1 MRMRSVLPSTDSVH
15 KLYSRTV
22 IGVRTSISSPAPIRI
37 SDEALWEAALGG
49 DQSAFSA
56 LYRRH
61 AAAARWTAAKICGV
75 EAADDAVQAAFLS
88 LWRNRASFD
97 SSRGSLRSWILGAV
111 RHRAIDS
118 LRDRRRRGV
127 QDHLDADDAPE
138 PVEPTRTD
146 AEVAAREL
154 AQAVREAVS
163 ALPERQRQ
171 VIELAY
177 YDGYS
182 QSEVASQLQIPLG
195 TVKGRTRLAFARLP
209 GRLEQHREP
218 LAEAA

>member
-1 MRMRSVLPSTDSVH
+1 M
-15 KLYSRTV
+15 
-22 IGVRTSISSPAPIRI
+22 RTSISNPAPADI
-37 SDEALWEAALGG
+37 SDEALWDAALGG

-61 AAAARWTAAKICGV
+61 AAAARWTAAKICGR

-97 SSRGSLRSWILGAV
+97 CARGNLRSWILGAV

-118 LRDRRRRGV
+118 LRDRRRRGL
-127 QDHLDADDAPE
+127 QDHFDADDVPD
-138 PVEPTRTD
+138 PVDPARTD
-146 AEVAAREL
+146 GEVAAREL
-154 AQAVREAVS
+154 AQAVRDAVS

-177 YDGYS
+177 FRGYS
-182 QSEVASQLQIPLG
+182 QSEVASELQIPLG
-195 TVKGRTRLAFARLP
+195 TVKGRTRLAFKRLP
-209 GRLEQHREP
+209 HRLEQHREP